1 MVPRLPSGDEK
12 RVPER
17 PARHSLAVSRRKT
30 QPQGPTSN
38 LLAKHRK
45 EHILRCQPT
54 KIAAGAFRAQGG
66 CRFPPR

>member
-38 LLAKHRK
+38 LLAKYRK

-54 KIAAGAFRAQGG
+54 K
-66 CRFPPR
+66 